1 MVLMCL
7 KIFLARIIDVTLGTV
22 RTVLVV
28 RGRKNTAALIAFV
41 EVLIWFLVA
50 REALT
55 TDIKS
60 ILIPICYAAG
70 YATGTFIGGY
80 ISNNLVEGLIGVQVT
95 TKTSD
100 VKKMIKE
107 IRDAG
112 FGVSVVD
119 LKNPQDNEKKTMLM
133 IQLNKSKLKKLT
145 HIIRTND
152 KDAFVVINDTKYVQ
166 NGVIK

>member
-41 EVLIWFLVA
+41 EVLIWFLIA